1 MGRPKKTETIQ
12 DPEILAPQIEEK
24 NNPAPQIEEDA
35 TAVEQS
41 EPQLPASVM
50 KLMRLY
56 PSYEEMWI
64 TPKGFVHPVGA
75 PSISQKAPLFIKT
88 NISTNKQWLRIPI

>member
-75 PSISQKAPLFIKT
+75 PKYLTKGATLYK
-88 NISTNKQWLRIPI
+88 NKYFNK